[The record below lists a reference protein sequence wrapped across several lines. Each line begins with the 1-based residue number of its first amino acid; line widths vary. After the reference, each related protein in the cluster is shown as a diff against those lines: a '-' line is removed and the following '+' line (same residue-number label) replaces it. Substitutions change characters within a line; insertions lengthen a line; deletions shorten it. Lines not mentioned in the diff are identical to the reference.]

1 MKKIA
6 IWAAIAMVACFS
18 SCEKSVFGV
27 DESVWVTLNEK
38 EREQV
43 IDGYNKHE
51 ELKIENRQKER
62 ELELE
67 NERQRQELEAQNA
80 PFKAVA
86 SVVSSIAG
94 NVSGHGSP
102 YIQSIKREH
111 FKTILQIGD
120 TSFEISPF
128 SANID
133 HWISHQPVKIGKT
146 SDPFHSISIKNLDNG
161 ETVQARRK

>member
-6 IWAAIAMVACFS
+6 FWNVVALVCFLS

-27 DESVWVTLNEK
+27 NETVWVTLNEK

-43 IDGYNKHE
+43 IDGYNKHQ

-67 NERQRQELEAQNA
+67 NERQRQELDAKNA

-86 SVVSSIAG
+86 NVVSAIAG
-94 NVSGHGSP
+94 NASGYGSTS
-102 YIQSIKREH
+102 IQSIKKER
-111 FKTILQIGD
+111 FTTVMQISN
-120 TSFEISPF
+120 TYFEISPF
-128 SANID
+128 SPNID
-133 HWISHQPVKIGKT
+133 HWIAQQPVKISKA
-146 SDPFHSISIKNLDNG
+146 SDPFYSISIMNLDNG